1 MRKCVF
7 WLLALMIG
15 GATVNLAISP
25 AVAQYQ
31 PTSEKGIAQLEA
43 DYLFQC
49 DNQPTYEKARQEIVY
64 AQQVAERITKMPNV
78 SDLSAQLAALAEVE
92 KKFSAIPE
100 TAESAKDFYLA
111 VRRAKREIV
120 MRNPIL
126 DFNEIVVIDNP
137 YPKGKPGD
145 AADEWGHEARHRNGF
160 MAEDGGK
167 LLVVGLNPGE
177 IKKTLLDNG
186 GSFWRPDVSF
196 DAKKILFSHRL
207 PGEKSFHLFEMNA
220 DGSGL
225 KQLTV
230 GDYDDLDPIYTP
242 QGKIVFCTSRQ
253 HSYVRCMP
261 MTHAF
266 SVARCDADGKN
277 IYVISANGEP
287 EYLPSMMTDG
297 RVIFTRWEYTD
308 KALWRVQSLWTIN
321 PDGTNPQTF
330 WGNQSVWP
338 DVLTEARQIP
348 GSKKVVFTGVGHH
361 AWFDGAIG
369 YINPEEGLNYPD
381 GLEHITQEVPFVEVG
396 NGPDDIRSSYDYHKA
411 GDYYAYKSPYPLSEE
426 YMLVSARDALG
437 RGPNKRSGSWLGDGV
452 LYNGPHNEWYFNL
465 YFQDVYGNKELIYEG
480 DYNAYY
486 ASPLRAREVPVE
498 KPDLVQWPKIG
509 SGEKPADGILY
520 SNNVF
525 EGADPILKEKG
536 KYIRVIQMDPK
547 TYTTWNKTVQHDGPA
562 VSVFQADGVKRI
574 LGTVPIEPD
583 GSVNFKI
590 PPGQALFFEMLDE
603 NGMAIHVM
611 RSFTYV
617 MPGENRG
624 CFGCHESNMSTR
636 SNKLMGGG
644 QMGSAL
650 RKPAVDLTPTPWG
663 TESISYMRFVQ
674 PVLDKNCGKCHQNP
688 ESDAF
693 KKLNMTCRPSSKG
706 WWANVHSRP
715 GDQSPFCEPYLTLVS
730 GDCGW
735 GGNKPKN
742 EKGVPINLAGVF
754 VVEGYDQRDP
764 KNLETLPP
772 YTAWSPTSTIIKNA
786 TSGEHHGVKVSKE
799 DAERLIAWVDCN
811 GPYLGDE
818 EVRSMFDPSSVALVT
833 VPPIRPRIRS
843 APVINRFDIRQD
855 GDSEKVSGTLT
866 LAPEAVESD
875 QNLVQLRKAADER
888 MKAAAL
894 AAKYRNKPLDGK
906 IISAVYGVDV
916 KSGKNVTEILTKYVD
931 GKMVSDIP
939 KYNDIFTDV
948 IYGQVKS
955 LFVTV
960 RFNDGKEKSFIF
972 TENSPVVLIP

>member
-1 MRKCVF
+1 MRKHFLAV
-7 WLLALMIG
+7 LALVSACLTG
-15 GATVNLAISP
+15 FVPP
-25 AVAQYQ
+25 ASAQYQ
-31 PTSEKGIAQLEA
+31 PTTEKGIRQLEA

-49 DNQPTYEKARQEIVY
+49 DNQPTFEKARQEIVY
-64 AQQVAERITKMPNV
+64 AREAAERIAKLDGAP
-78 SDLSAQLAALAEVE
+78 DLAPQLAALTEVE
-92 KKFSAIPE
+92 KKFSGAQE
-100 TAESAKDFYLA
+100 TPESAKEFYLA

-120 MRNPIL
+120 MRNPL
-126 DFNEIVVIDNP
+126 LNFNEIVVIDNP
-137 YPKGKPGD
+137 YPHGKPGD
-145 AADEWGHEARHRNGF
+145 ATDEWGHEARHRNGF
-160 MAEDGGK
+160 MATDGGK

-177 IKKTLLDNG
+177 VKRTLLDNG

-196 DAKKILFSHRL
+196 DGKKILFSHRL

-220 DGSGL
+220 DGTGL
-225 KQLTV
+225 KQLTI

-266 SVARCDADGKN
+266 AVARCDADGKN

-287 EYLPSMMTDG
+287 EYLPSMMQDG

-348 GSKKVVFTGVGHH
+348 GSKKVVFTAVGHH
-361 AWFDGAIG
+361 AWFDGTIG
-369 YINPEEGLNYPD
+369 YINPDEGLNYPD
-381 GLEHITQEVPFVEVG
+381 GLELITRECNWAEASWPVDRG
-396 NGPDDIRSSYDYHKA
+396 GPNDPPPSYDYHKA
-411 GDYYAYKSPYPLSEE
+411 GDYFAYKSPYPLSEE
-426 YMLVSARDALG
+426 YMLVSARDATG
-437 RGPNKRSGSWLGDGV
+437 HRTMPWRSWVRRGCLYSGSDFGWF
-452 LYNGPHNEWYFNL
+452 FNL
-465 YFQDVYGNKELIYEG
+465 YFQDVYGNKELVYEG
-480 DYNAYY
+480 DFNAYY
-486 ASPLRAREVPVE
+486 ASPLRARPVPVE
-498 KPDLVQWPKIG
+498 KPDLVKWPKIG
-509 SGEKPADGILY
+509 SGEKPEDGILY

-525 EGADPILKEKG
+525 EGADPILREKG
-536 KYIRVIQMDPK
+536 KYLRVIQMDPK

-562 VSVFQADGVKRI
+562 ISVFQADGVKRI

-583 GSVNFKI
+583 GSVNFRV
-590 PPGQALFFEMLDE
+590 PPGQAIFFQMLDE
-603 NGMAIHVM
+603 NGQAIHVM

-674 PVLDKNCGKCHQNP
+674 PVLDRNCGKCHQNP
-688 ESDAF
+688 ESPAYA
-693 KKLNMTCRPSSKG
+693 KLNMTCRPSKKG

-735 GGNKPKN
+735 GGSKPKN

-754 VVEGYDQRDP
+754 VVEGYHQNDP
-764 KNLETLPP
+764 ENLKTLPP
-772 YTAWSPTSTIIKNA
+772 YTAWSPTSKLIQNA
-786 TSGEHHGVKVSKE
+786 TSGQHHGVKVSKE
-799 DAERLIAWVDCN
+799 DAELLVAWVDCN
-811 GPYLGDE
+811 GPYLGDQ
-818 EVRSMFDPSSVALVT
+818 EVRAMFDPYSTAVNT
-833 VPPIRPRIRS
+833 VPPIRPRIKS

-855 GDSEKVSGTLT
+855 GDSEKVSGPLT
-866 LAPEAVESD
+866 LAPSALELKAKEDAEKKAREELMKNAEKDFTGEVLEATYGTDTKRADVLNALKGRMNGKCLIQIEKFND
-875 QNLVQLRKAADER
+875 VFGDVQYGVVKNLRLKVRTA
-888 MKAAAL
+888 
-894 AAKYRNKPLDGK
+894 DGK
-906 IISAVYGVDV
+906 IHD
-916 KSGKNVTEILTKYVD
+916 LTIEED
-931 GKMVSDIP
+931 MPI
-939 KYNDIFTDV
+939 
-948 IYGQVKS
+948 
-955 LFVTV
+955 
-960 RFNDGKEKSFIF
+960 
-972 TENSPVVLIP
+972 VLP